1 MLRTLTLTALTMP
14 LLASAP
20 AHADWLSGEEAI
32 MGTSIAVQLWADD
45 AAAGDAAVRSVFD
58 EMHRIDNLMST
69 WKTHTE
75 LSRINATAADGP
87 VIVSDEL
94 CALIARALDFSSVTG
109 GAFDVTYASVGQ
121 LYDYRA
127 GVRPDDTSRTE
138 ALKAVGHEL
147 VDLDCDTGVI
157 RYRRDGVKIDLGGIA
172 KGYAVEGAVATLRE
186 MGIEHAIVSAGGDS
200 RILGDRRGRPWTVGV
215 RNPRAERGAIVTRLP
230 VVDEAVSTSGD
241 YERFFEADGE
251 RYHHILK
258 PGTGKPAGEVI
269 SVTIIGPDAVT
280 TDAMSTSVFVLGVT
294 DGLAL
299 VESRSDLETIII
311 DARGKM
317 HFSSGL
323 GAPET
328 PR

>member
-1 MLRTLTLTALTMP
+1 MLRSPLFAAIALP
-14 LLASAP
+14 LLATTP
-20 AHADWLSGEEAI
+20 AHAAWMSGEEAI
-32 MGTSIAVQLWADD
+32 MGTSIAVQLWAEDG
-45 AAAGDAAVRSVFD
+45 AKGDAAVRSVFD

-69 WKTHTE
+69 WKDHTE
-75 LSRINATAADGP
+75 LSRINATAAAGP
-87 VIVSDEL
+87 VDISDEL
-94 CALIARALDFSSVTG
+94 CDLIARALTFSEFTG

-127 GVRPDDTSRTE
+127 GVRPDDSSRTE
-138 ALKAVGHEL
+138 ALKAVGHKL
-147 VDLDCDTGVI
+147 VDLDCDKGVI
-157 RYRRDGVKIDLGGIA
+157 RYQRDGVKIDLGGIA

-215 RNPRAERGAIVTRLP
+215 RNPRAERGAVVTRLP

-269 SVTIIGPDAVT
+269 SVTVIGPDAVT

-323 GAPET
+323 GAPQT
-328 PR
+328 PQ